1 LVSGVW
7 LGLKFTRK
15 QQPRMMNNV
24 GRLCKWEHGEL
35 GDRRRDDE
43 FHQLF
48 KFQVRI
54 DRAGSALGKYDRF
67 LLIGIT

>member
-1 LVSGVW
+1 
-7 LGLKFTRK
+7 
-15 QQPRMMNNV
+15 MMNNM

-43 FHQLF
+43 FQQLC

-67 LLIGIT
+67 LLIGIS